1 MILPDKNYK
10 VPFENKELLFN
21 GAFDTLHYYPDLDI
35 HWVRY
40 HDPDTNE
47 MQMVILKE
55 HSAQMIL
62 EQTEI
67 PLVHREDIFESE
79 HKLLTQT
86 LAKWIVN
93 SALDFEPDWDYLT
106 NLKESDEDER

>member
-10 VPFENKELLFN
+10 IPFNGEELLMN

-40 HDPDTNE
+40 QDPETNQL
-47 MQMVILKE
+47 QMVILKE
-55 HSAQMIL
+55 ASARML
-62 EQTEI
+62 LDQTEL

-86 LAKWIVN
+86 LAKWIIG
-93 SALDFEPDWDYLT
+93 SELDFDYIPP
-106 NLKESDEDER
+106 EGEEEVEHED